1 MANEDQEKSF
11 AQLLE
16 ESELKAG
23 QELQVGQ
30 TVRGPIIKV
39 GQDSVYIDTGTKTD
53 GVAEKKD
60 LLDEAGE
67 FPYREGDSLE
77 LFVIAKEGNEI
88 RLAPSFGAEGGLEQL
103 QQAMDNH
110 IPVDG
115 KVKETCKG
123 GFRVRVM
130 GRTAFCPLSQM
141 DIRPVD
147 DPEALTGQTIRFLI
161 TRLEAGGRNI
171 VLSRRQLLEQEQAAA
186 LQTFTEQTQP
196 GDILQ
201 GTVTRLAPYG
211 TFVQVASGL
220 EGLVHISEMSWSRNL
235 SPEEI
240 VAPGDSVQVKLLKLE
255 DQGKGKVRMDLSM
268 KQTQQDPW
276 EEAASRFEPGTV
288 IEGTVTRTAPFG
300 AFVELQA
307 GIEGLVHISEMSYLK
322 RVHKPEDE
330 VSPGERIRVMIK
342 NIDQENRRI
351 ALSMRDAK
359 GDPWEGVSERY
370 AQGQVVEGRVEK
382 REEFGLFV
390 RLEPGVV
397 GLLPASV
404 LKRTPEVS
412 LDKKKPGDPVSV
424 SIDSV
429 DEDNRRISLT
439 PADQVQSEDWKS
451 YAAETKP
458 MGSLGD
464 KLKQALED
472 KYGSSE

>member
-1 MANEDQEKSF
+1 
-11 AQLLE
+11 
-16 ESELKAG
+16 
-23 QELQVGQ
+23 
-30 TVRGPIIKV
+30 
-39 GQDSVYIDTGTKTD
+39 
-53 GVAEKKD
+53 
-60 LLDEAGE
+60 
-67 FPYREGDSLE
+67 
-77 LFVIAKEGNEI
+77 
-88 RLAPSFGAEGGLEQL
+88 
-103 QQAMDNH
+103 
-110 IPVDG
+110 
-115 KVKETCKG
+115 
-123 GFRVRVM
+123 
-130 GRTAFCPLSQM
+130 
-141 DIRPVD
+141 
-147 DPEALTGQTIRFLI
+147 LI

-211 TFVQVASGL
+211 AFVQVASGL

-330 VSPGERIRVMIK
+330 VSPGDRIRVMIK

-370 AQGQVVEGRVEK
+370 AQRQVVEGRVEK

-412 LDKKKPGDPVSV
+412 LDTKKPGDPVSV
-424 SIDSV
+424 SIESV

-464 KLKQALED
+464 KLKQALDD